1 MSATAG
7 GSRMVG
13 QSRLARS
20 GYLRTA
26 IAVVVVGVLLFPV
39 YWMILT
45 SARSEAD
52 VARTPPRILPH
63 GLDLSAYSTAVF
75 HNHTVLHA
83 IGNSL
88 IISLGTMALT
98 LLLAVPGAYVLA
110 RRRVRGVGIA
120 LLVLLVAQL
129 LPGIAVATPLFVIF
143 KRLELLNSYV
153 GLILADATIT
163 VPFAILVLRPFFL
176 RIPGDLE
183 AAALVDG
190 CRPLGAFLRIVLP
203 LARPGVITVAA
214 LSFLLAWGEFL
225 FALSLTTSNDI
236 QPLTVALATFSSS
249 TGTPWNQVMA
259 VATVVAVPIVLVFIG
274 LQRYIVGGLAVGGVK
289 E

>member
-1 MSATAG
+1 MRRRAG
-7 GSRMVG
+7 WHKTVIGTGIVG
-13 QSRLARS
+13 
-20 GYLRTA
+20 
-26 IAVVVVGVLLFPV
+26 ILLFPV

-45 SARSEAD
+45 SARTEAAAAK
-52 VARTPPRILPH
+52 VPPALLPT
-63 GLDLSAYSTAVF
+63 DLNWTAYSRAVI
-75 HNHTVLHA
+75 HNDAVTKA
-83 IGNSL
+83 ILNSVV
-88 IISLGTMALT
+88 ISTGTMLLT
-98 LLLAVPGAYVLA
+98 LLLAVPAAYVLA
-110 RRRVRGVGIA
+110 RRQVRGVSLA
-120 LLVLLVAQL
+120 LLILLITQL

-176 RIPGDLE
+176 RIPRDLE

-203 LARPGVITVAA
+203 ISRAGVVTVAA

-259 VATVVAVPIVLVFIG
+259 VATVVAVPIVVAFVA
-274 LQRYIVGGLAVGGVK
+274 LQRYIVGGLTVGGIK